1 MIRFSLRSRSKD
13 GRRTPADRAQKPLGK
28 SSSPIRGPPASFL
41 VNYDTLP
48 ARRPDGTALDYHAYE
63 PSPYFKPTTASRTRR
78 RRRAAAQP
86 KRLHPG
92 FDRPTSVAHDLGLD
106 FDSLQRNKRAAVADD
121 ILQLVPVEEQIRA
134 KIVQLRALLREG
146 DRLGDIEVLKDL
158 VGIHGAH
165 LSNRKHA
172 AQIARS
178 QIKEAKIIAG
188 IIVKPPV
195 IEAEQRSTLIR
206 KVSGKPSRHISGR
219 TASALRARTA
229 SMRSASRH
237 HKTVAEHRSDDNRPP
252 GRDNHPPGPT
262 KGMVEF
268 NKLTRK
274 SSARLKRL
282 GSAGSV
288 LIRRLSKV
296 SVAEDA
302 SSGSSAEPPMSSTFD
317 QETMKRLKAS
327 PADVIAEYEAELK
340 RIDLTE
346 DAENDKL
353 KEAKERLEN
362 RRIIH
367 DKAMAILDQFYG
379 NLPGWGD
386 DPIAVRM
393 LPDTADMTEAG
404 IEAERDLAEV
414 RLTRE
419 RVFAAHE
426 DHGRVLTA
434 LGSVSSN
441 MSLFV
446 EQLEALVSS
455 IDDCEET
462 SRSGGVLIK
471 ISRDVITGILK
482 DLENLMH
489 KCVQN
494 AKVAAECCTEAPRVG
509 QIERDLGKLEEGFT
523 REAEAVMKQ
532 GTVYKNDFAPTLQVV
547 KSTLCDCKLA
557 ETFVAERRNM
567 ISEDLETFDSKVERY
582 EEYVMLERIGIL
594 DTYHPT
600 QEGR

>member
-1 MIRFSLRSRSKD
+1 MIRFSLRARNKD

-28 SSSPIRGPPASFL
+28 ASSPIRGAPASFL

-48 ARRPDGTALDYHAYE
+48 VRRPDGTALDYHAYE
-63 PSPYFKPTTASRTRR
+63 PSPYFKPTSASRTRR
-78 RRRAAAQP
+78 RGRAAAQP
-86 KRLHPG
+86 KHLHTG
-92 FDRPTSVAHDLGLD
+92 LERPTSAAHHLGLD
-106 FDSLQRNKRAAVADD
+106 FDSLQRNKRRGAAED
-121 ILQLVPVEEQIRA
+121 ILQFVPVEKKIRA
-134 KIVQLRALLREG
+134 KIAELRALLREG

-158 VGIHGAH
+158 VGMHDAH
-165 LSNRKHA
+165 LANHKHA
-172 AQIARS
+172 AQIASS

-188 IIVKPPV
+188 IIEKPPV
-195 IEAEQRSTLIR
+195 MQAEQKSTLIR
-206 KVSGKPSRHISGR
+206 RVSGKPIRHINGR

-229 SMRSASRH
+229 SMRAASRH
-237 HKTVAEHRSDDNRPP
+237 HKTAFEHRSDDNRPP
-252 GRDNHPPGPT
+252 GRENHPPGPT

-302 SSGSSAEPPMSSTFD
+302 SSGSSAESPVSSTFD

-327 PADVIAEYEAELK
+327 PAEVITEYEADLK
-340 RIDLTE
+340 RIELAE
-346 DAENDKL
+346 DVEIEKL

-362 RRIIH
+362 RRTIH
-367 DKAMAILDQFYG
+367 DKAMAILDHFYG
-379 NLPGWGD
+379 SLSGWED

-426 DHGRVLTA
+426 DHGRSLIA
-434 LGSVSSN
+434 LGSMSSN
-441 MSLFV
+441 MGLFIDR
-446 EQLEALVSS
+446 LEALVSS
-455 IDDCEET
+455 IDDYEET
-462 SRSGGVLIK
+462 FRSGGRLLK
-471 ISRDVITGILK
+471 ISRDVITDILK
-482 DLENLMH
+482 DLEKLMR

-494 AKVAAECCTEAPRVG
+494 AKLAGECSTEAPRVG
-509 QIERDLGKLEEGFT
+509 QIERDLGKLEEGFM
-523 REAEAVMKQ
+523 REAEAMMKQ
-532 GTVYKNDFAPTLQVV
+532 GTVYKNDFAPTLQVA

-557 ETFVAERRNM
+557 EAFVAERRNM

-594 DTYHPT
+594 DTYHPA